1 MLYIYVGLAG
11 MLGALARY
19 GLGLAIAAIWSNP
32 FPFATLTINLL
43 GSFAL
48 GYLTHGLFKQNRVSR
63 EVATAVGTGL
73 IGSFTTFSTFSL
85 ETILLLENGRLG
97 LAVTYVLTSLTFGLF
112 SSWLGYRF
120 ATVRQERRRMR

>member
-19 GLGLAIAAIWSNP
+19 GLGLGIGAIWSNP
-32 FPFATLTINLL
+32 FPLATLAINLL
-43 GSFAL
+43 GSFVL

-63 EVATAVGTGL
+63 EVTTAIGTGL

-85 ETILLLENGRLG
+85 DTVLLLENGRLG

-112 SSWLGYRF
+112 SSWLGYRL
-120 ATVRQERRRMR
+120 ATVKQERGRMR